1 MTQSISLTQNNKH
14 CRIPLTRGTKIVKFT
29 ERSRMVMGE
38 GTGVGELML
47 NGHRGS
53 VWEKEKVLEMNNGDG
68 HPPM

>member
-1 MTQSISLTQNNKH
+1 
-14 CRIPLTRGTKIVKFT
+14 
-29 ERSRMVMGE
+29 MVMGE

-68 HPPM
+68 HPPMWMYLMSLNVHLKGMKMVNFMPCIFY